1 MAIDAKA
8 KVFAVI
14 GDPVEHSLSPTMHNA
29 AFSQLGINAVYV
41 ALHVTPANLA
51 AAIAGFKAAG
61 IAGLN
66 VTIPHKAA
74 VISLVDELDG
84 SAKSVGAV
92 NTIINREGKLVGY
105 NTDVYGFAHALTRL
119 VGNTKGMKVVI
130 LGAGGASHAVVQA
143 FDGSNEIVILN
154 RSVENAQKI
163 VDIAKAG
170 KATAL
175 ALNEQNI
182 KESLKNADL
191 LVNATPLGL
200 HGENPV
206 PDGLLRKDLAV
217 FDLTYERKKPT
228 QLVEAARK
236 VGAKAADGK
245 ELLLY
250 QGVKAFELFTG
261 KPAPIEVMRR
271 AIEE

>member
-1 MAIDAKA
+1 MEIDAKA

-14 GDPVEHSLSPTMHNA
+14 GDPVEHSLSPAMHNA
-29 AFSQLGINAVYV
+29 AFSHLGINAIYV
-41 ALHVTPANLA
+41 ALHVTPANLT
-51 AAIAGFKAAG
+51 AAIAGFKASG

-92 NTIINREGKLVGY
+92 NTIINRDGLLIGY

-130 LGAGGASHAVVQA
+130 LGAGGGSRAVVQA

-154 RSVENAQKI
+154 RSVANAQKI

-170 KATAL
+170 KASA
-175 ALNEQNI
+175 AELNENNI
-182 KESLKNADL
+182 LQALKDADL
-191 LVNATPLGL
+191 VVNTTPLGL

-206 PDGLLRKDLAV
+206 PQEAFRPGLMV
-217 FDLTYERKKPT
+217 FDLTYQQKGPT
-228 QLVEAARK
+228 PMVEEARK
-236 VGAKAADGK
+236 AGAKAADGK

-261 KPAPIEVMRR
+261 KPAPIEMMRR

>member
-14 GDPVEHSLSPTMHNA
+14 GDPVEHSLSPAMHNA
-29 AFSQLGINAVYV
+29 AFSNIGINAVYV
-41 ALHVTPANLA
+41 ALHVLPANLS
-51 AAIAGFKAAG
+51 AAIAGFKATE

-66 VTIPHKAA
+66 VTIPHKLS
-74 VISLVDELDG
+74 VIPLVDGLDE
-84 SAKSVGAV
+84 SARSVGAV
-92 NTIINREGKLVGY
+92 NTIINKDGKLVGY
-105 NTDVYGFAHALTRL
+105 NTDVYGFRLAVQNL
-119 VGNTKGMKVVI
+119 VGSTKGMKVVL
-130 LGAGGASHAVVQA
+130 LGAGGGSRAVVQA
-143 FDGSNEIVILN
+143 FDGSNELVVLN
-154 RSVENAQKI
+154 RSVANAQKI
-163 VDIAKAG
+163 AG
-170 KATAL
+170 LARTSKATAL
-175 ALNEQNI
+175 ALNDQNI
-182 KESLKNADL
+182 RESLKGADL
-191 LVNATPLGL
+191 VVNATPLGL

-206 PDGLLRKDLAV
+206 PEGLLRKDLTV

-228 QLVEAARK
+228 ALVEAARK

-261 KPAPIEVMRR
+261 RPAPIEVMRR